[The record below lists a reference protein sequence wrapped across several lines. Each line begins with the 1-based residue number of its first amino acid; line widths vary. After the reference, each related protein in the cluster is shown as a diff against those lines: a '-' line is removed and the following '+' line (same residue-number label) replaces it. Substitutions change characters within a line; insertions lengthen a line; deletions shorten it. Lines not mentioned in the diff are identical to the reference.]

1 LIIDAHTHLGYDYVF
16 EKEFELEDLV
26 SNMEKNNVDACIL
39 QPGTCLDIGKIVQQ
53 HDAIAKL
60 SRETPSKIYG
70 MANPNPHLLTKD
82 YRDEIE
88 RCVNELGFVGVK
100 LHPFAH
106 AVNPNG
112 NDARKVYESALEHGI
127 PVMVHTGAG
136 VPWALPSLLIPVAR
150 EFPDVKIILAHSGSA
165 IYSDEAALAAGLCQ
179 NIYLETSWLP
189 GYTIQSYCENFG
201 ADRVMLGSDHG
212 GNMEAELSK
221 YRSLNLSKEELE
233 WCLGNTAAKVFKIS
247 PR

>member
-1 LIIDAHTHLGYDYVF
+1 LGYDHVF

-26 SNMEKNNVDACIL
+26 SNMEKNKVDVCIL
-39 QPGTCLDIGKIVQQ
+39 QPGTCLDIVEVVQQ
-53 HDAIAKL
+53 HNAIAKI
-60 SRETPSKIYG
+60 SSEMPGRIYG
-70 MANPNPHLLTKD
+70 MANPNPHLPVKD
-82 YRDEIE
+82 YRDEIA
-88 RCVNELGFVGVK
+88 RCVSDLGFVGVK

-112 NDARKVYESALEHGI
+112 NDAKKVYESALEQGI

-136 VPWALPSLLIPVAR
+136 VPWSLPSLLIPVAM
-150 EFPDVKIILAHSGSA
+150 EFPDMNIIMAHCGSA
-165 IYSDEAALAAGLCQ
+165 IYSNEAAMAAALCT

-189 GYTIQSYCENFG
+189 SSTIKSFCKSFG

-212 GNMEAELSK
+212 SNMEAELSK

-233 WCLGNTAAKVFKIS
+233 WCLGNTAAKVFKILDF
-247 PR
+247 

>member
-1 LIIDAHTHLGYDYVF
+1 LIIDAHTHLGYDHVF

-26 SNMEKNNVDACIL
+26 SNLEKNKVDACIL
-39 QPGTCLDIGKIVQQ
+39 QPGTCLDIVKVFQQ

-60 SRETPSKIYG
+60 SRESTKKIYG
-70 MANPNPHLLTKD
+70 MANPNPHLPTKI

-88 RCVNELGFVGVK
+88 RCVNELGFLGVK

-112 NDARKVYESALEHGI
+112 NDAKKVYESALEHEI

-136 VPWALPSLLIPVAR
+136 VPWSLPSLLIPVAM
-150 EFPDVKIILAHSGSA
+150 EFPDVNIILAHCGSA
-165 IYSDEAALAAGLCQ
+165 IYSNEAAMAAGLCP

-189 GYTIQSYCENFG
+189 GSTIQSFCENFG

-212 GNMEAELSK
+212 SNIEAELSK
-221 YRSLNLSKEELE
+221 YRSLNLSREDLE
-233 WCLGNTAAKVFKIS
+233 WCLGKTAAKVFKI
-247 PR
+247 

>member
-1 LIIDAHTHLGYDYVF
+1 LIIDAHTHLGYDHVF
-16 EKEFELEDLV
+16 EKEFELEELV
-26 SNMEKNNVDACIL
+26 SNMEKNKVDACIL
-39 QPGTCLDIGKIVQQ
+39 QPGTCPDIVKVFQQ

-60 SRETPSKIYG
+60 SRETPGQIYG
-70 MANPNPHLLTKD
+70 MANPNPHLPTKD

-100 LHPFAH
+100 LHPLAH
-106 AVNPNG
+106 AVNPSG
-112 NDARKVYESALEHGI
+112 NDAKKVYESALEHGI

-136 VPWALPSLLIPVAR
+136 VPWALPSLLVPVAR
-150 EFPDVKIILAHSGSA
+150 EFPDVKIILAHCGSA
-165 IYSDEAALAAGLCQ
+165 IYSDEAAMAAELCE

-189 GYTIQSYCENFG
+189 GYTIESFCESFG

-233 WCLGNTAAKVFKIS
+233 WCLGNTAAKVFEIS